1 MGRVRDLVV
10 MLRVGRRPPRVLG
23 LVVEISTRRLVFVPM
38 TRVTGIESG
47 QVITTGV
54 VNVRRFEQRPTERMV
69 FGELLDRRVT
79 LVETGEEVTVLDIS
93 VQQLP
98 ARRDWEIGRVFV
110 RKGKSGTFRRAKGE
124 TLTVEW
130 SAVTGFSLEEHGQ
143 GAESLLAT
151 FEQLRPADLANV
163 LHHLSPKRRAEV
175 AAALDDDRLADVL
188 EELPEDDQIEILG
201 KLKEE
206 RAADV
211 LEAMDPDDAADL
223 LSELPEAD
231 KERLLSLMQPS
242 DAADMRRLMSYEEH
256 TAGGLMTTEP
266 IILRPDATVA
276 DALARVRN
284 RDLSPALAA
293 QVYVCRPPDETPTG
307 KYLGTVH
314 FQRLLRDPPYT
325 LVSSIIDD
333 DLQHLDPDAQ
343 LPVVAGFFATYDMVA
358 APVVDEAGSL
368 LGAVTVDDVLDH
380 MLPEDW
386 RETEFHLDEG
396 EGAEGRRPMAPERDN
411 SRERIPAGATAS
423 SRTRARLDQPR
434 PARRRILPEWDPE
447 AFGRFSERIARF
459 LGTGRFI
466 VWMTVVII
474 AWVLWNIF
482 APRDL
487 RFDNYPFIFLTL
499 MLSLQASYAAPLIL
513 LAQNR
518 QDDRDRVNLEQ
529 DRKQNERSIADTEY
543 LTREIASLRIGLG
556 EVATRDWIRSELQD
570 LVKELEERQDGH
582 HEHAV
587 FPAER
592 SRRRDVED
600 R

>member
-1 MGRVRDLVV
+1 MAAGAPRIFVSHLAGIAVFDPNGDQVGRVRDLVV
-10 MLRVGRRPPRVLG
+10 MLRVGRRPPRLLG
-23 LVVEISTRRLVFVPM
+23 LVVELSTRRRIFLPM
-38 TRVTGIESG
+38 TRVTGVESG

-54 VNVRRFEQRPTERMV
+54 LNVRRFEQRPTERLV

-79 LVETGEEVTVLDIS
+79 LVETGEEVTVLDLS
-93 VQQLP
+93 VGQLP
-98 ARRDWEIGRVFV
+98 ARRDWEIDKVFV
-110 RKGKSGTFRRAKGE
+110 RKGGRSGPLRRAKGE
-124 TLTVEW
+124 SLTVEW
-130 SAVTGFSLEEHGQ
+130 SAVTGFSLEEQGQ

-201 KLKEE
+201 KLKQE

-223 LSELPEAD
+223 LGELPTDEQ
-231 KERLLSLMQPS
+231 ERLLSLMQPA
-242 DAADMRRLMSYEEH
+242 DAADMRRLMAYEEH

-284 RDLSPALAA
+284 PDLSPALAA

-325 LVSSIIDD
+325 LVSA
-333 DLQHLDPDAQ
+333 LLDEALEALEPDAA

-358 APVVDEAGSL
+358 APVVDDSGSL

-380 MLPEDW
+380 LLPDDW

-396 EGAEGRRPMAPERDN
+396 AGEGVSGHG
-411 SRERIPAGATAS
+411 AGA
-423 SRTRARLDQPR
+423 
-434 PARRRILPEWDPE
+434 
-447 AFGRFSERIARF
+447 
-459 LGTGRFI
+459 
-466 VWMTVVII
+466 
-474 AWVLWNIF
+474 
-482 APRDL
+482 
-487 RFDNYPFIFLTL
+487 
-499 MLSLQASYAAPLIL
+499 
-513 LAQNR
+513 
-518 QDDRDRVNLEQ
+518 
-529 DRKQNERSIADTEY
+529 
-543 LTREIASLRIGLG
+543 
-556 EVATRDWIRSELQD
+556 
-570 LVKELEERQDGH
+570 
-582 HEHAV
+582 
-587 FPAER
+587 
-592 SRRRDVED
+592 
-600 R
+600 